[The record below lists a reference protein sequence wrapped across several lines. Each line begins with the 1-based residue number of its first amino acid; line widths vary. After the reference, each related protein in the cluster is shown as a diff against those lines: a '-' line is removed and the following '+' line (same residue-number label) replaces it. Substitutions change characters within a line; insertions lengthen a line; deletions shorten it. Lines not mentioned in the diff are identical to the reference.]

1 MVVERRGWGEEEEGG
16 GKERLSV
23 LQVQALGKLSNPKWS
38 VF

>member
-1 MVVERRGWGEEEEGG
+1 MGVERRGEEEKEGG

-23 LQVQALGKLSNPKWS
+23 LQVQALGKLSNPKLS